1 MSDTPLFDEL
11 TRRWHPSPSP
21 VPRTAPASAVQVLEQ
36 GGILRAAEVVEL
48 AAGLD
53 LAAAA
58 TLLIKESGGGRN
70 VWGSDAVATAGT
82 YVKGAEVTKAT
93 YLAYRDAV
101 RAGRAGRQGCGPT
114 QLTYY
119 AFQDRAD
126 ALGGC
131 WDWRVNVRVGFD
143 ILAAGIKANGL
154 RTGFRA
160 YNGSGTAAESYADDA
175 MAKYQAWK
183 AQLAGAV
190 APPPAPSPV
199 IKEPDVAMMTWVL
212 PAGKDQERTIP
223 VPIFD
228 PNKAAVLW
236 MVTGYGAA
244 EFRGLTFVR
253 DKGPGQTPQQEG
265 WGGAGPFTLVPDDR
279 PSWPLPTGCT
289 SIGAAYD
296 SEHDIAVMIVH
307 PAI

>member
-11 TRRWHPSPSP
+11 ARRWHPTPSP
-21 VPRTAPASAVQVLEQ
+21 VLRTAAPVPTSAVQVLEQ

-48 AAGLD
+48 ATTAGLD

-82 YVKGAEVTKAT
+82 YVKGAEVTRT
-93 YLAYRDAV
+93 VYLAYKAAV
-101 RAGRAGRQGCGPT
+101 QAGRAGRQGVGPC
-114 QLTYY
+114 QLTYGP
-119 AFQDRAD
+119 FQDRAD

-143 ILAAGIKANGL
+143 ILASGIKANGL
-154 RTGFRA
+154 RAGFRA
-160 YNGSGTAAESYADDA
+160 YNGSGPAAERYADDA
-175 MAKYQAWK
+175 MAKYQSWK
-183 AQLAGAV
+183 TRLAG
-190 APPPAPSPV
+190 APPPAPP
-199 IKEPDVAMMTWVL
+199 KESDVAMMTWVL
-212 PAGKDQERTIP
+212 PAGADQERTIP

-236 MVTGYGAA
+236 MVTAFSAA
-244 EFRGLTFVR
+244 QFRGLTFVR
-253 DKGPGQTPQQEG
+253 DKGPGQTPAQEG
-265 WGGAGPFTLVPDDR
+265 WGGAGPFTLAPDDR
-279 PSWPLPTGCT
+279 PSWPLPAGCT
-289 SIGAAYD
+289 SIGAAYS